1 MPRIGRVP
9 SPRDRTVPIAERVR
23 RRLRE
28 LGAFGVVGGIAF
40 VVDISLFQ
48 LLYGY
53 LDVGAVT
60 AKTLATLVSMCVA
73 FLGHRNWAFAHRD
86 RTTIRRSF
94 ALFALVNA
102 GTLVLGA
109 AIIWFVRY
117 PLDQERLL
125 IIQAANIAS
134 IGLNSVVRYLA
145 YRRWVFPAA
154 AGPDAGGVTEPRPD
168 TTRPAGPHTGGP
180 LGDGTSTTPAST
192 GGGDAVPAATRAV

>member
-1 MPRIGRVP
+1 MRSSSP
-9 SPRDRTVPIAERVR
+9 SPEPSGSRLR
-23 RRLRE
+23 RRLKE
-28 LGAFGVVGGIAF
+28 LGAFGVVGGFAF
-40 VVDISLFQ
+40 VVDVGLFQ

-60 AKTLATLVSMCVA
+60 SKTLATLVSMTVA

-86 RTTIRRSF
+86 KTTIRRSF
-94 ALFALVNA
+94 TLFTLINL

-125 IIQAANIAS
+125 IIQIANIGS

-145 YRRWVFPAA
+145 YRRWVFPAFA
-154 AGPDAGGVTEPRPD
+154 AVD
-168 TTRPAGPHTGGP
+168 PAGTGDP
-180 LGDGTSTTPAST
+180 TPPADPALPTGTR
-192 GGGDAVPAATRAV
+192 GAA

>member
-9 SPRDRTVPIAERVR
+9 SPRGRSAPIGSRAR
-23 RRLRE
+23 RRLKE
-28 LGAFGVVGGIAF
+28 LGAFGVVGAIAF
-40 VVDISLFQ
+40 AVDISLFQ
-48 LLYGY
+48 LLYGH

-60 AKTLATLVSMCVA
+60 AKTLATLVSMSVA

-86 RTTIRRSF
+86 KTTVRRSF
-94 ALFALVNA
+94 SLFTLINV

-134 IGLNSVVRYLA
+134 IGLNSVLRYLA
-145 YRRWVFPAA
+145 YRRWVFPAISR
-154 AGPDAGGVTEPRPD
+154 PDAE
-168 TTRPAGPHTGGP
+168 PAGPP
-180 LGDGTSTTPAST
+180 PASN
-192 GGGDAVPAATRAV
+192 GPGDAVPAATRAV

>member
-9 SPRDRTVPIAERVR
+9 SPRARSVPIGTRVR
-23 RRLRE
+23 RRLKE
-28 LGAFGVVGGIAF
+28 LGAFGIVGGIAF

-48 LLYGY
+48 LLYGH

-94 ALFALVNA
+94 ALFTLINT
-102 GTLVLGA
+102 GTLALGA

-117 PLDQERLL
+117 PLDQESLL
-125 IIQAANIAS
+125 VIQAANIAS
-134 IGLNSVVRYLA
+134 IGLNSVLRYLA
-145 YRRWVFPAA
+145 YRRWVFPALTGAA
-154 AGPDAGGVTEPRPD
+154 AGAGTGAGAAAEAGPRPD
-168 TTRPAGPHTGGP
+168 AALPDSGASSPGAPGPGEAFPAVTRG
-180 LGDGTSTTPAST
+180 
-192 GGGDAVPAATRAV
+192 AV

>member
-1 MPRIGRVP
+1 MP
-9 SPRDRTVPIAERVR
+9 SPRGRSAVSGSRAR
-23 RRLRE
+23 RRLKE
-28 LGAFGVVGGIAF
+28 LGAFGVVGGFAF
-40 VVDISLFQ
+40 VVDVGLFQ

-60 AKTLATLVSMCVA
+60 SKTLATLVSMTVA

-94 ALFALVNA
+94 ALFTLINL

-125 IIQAANIAS
+125 IIQIANIAS
-134 IGLNSVVRYLA
+134 IGLNSVLRYLA
-145 YRRWVFPAA
+145 YRRWVFPAIADGEVTPA
-154 AGPDAGGVTEPRPD
+154 AD
-168 TTRPAGPHTGGP
+168 PAGADPVLPTG
-180 LGDGTSTTPAST
+180 
-192 GGGDAVPAATRAV
+192 TRGA